1 MFAITVVLVL
11 LSAAAY
17 SVYKINSTVV
27 LVALAV
33 IGRWWVYK
41 QAATYNWSNGSHE
54 LAAVDFLFMYV
65 YLLYPIAAAKAI
77 YNVATSLHKMA
88 KA

>member
-1 MFAITVVLVL
+1 MFAITVMLGL

-33 IGRWWVYK
+33 IGRWWVCTY
-41 QAATYNWSNGSHE
+41 AAGYNDYSGDG
-54 LAAVDFLFMYV
+54 LKLVDTLFVYV
-65 YLLYPIAAAKAI
+65 WMLSPIAAAKAV
-77 YNVATSLHKMA
+77 YNVATALHKTV